1 MFQALR
7 LTEFMLVHGIKSSTI
22 LKIMGYMS
30 ISFLPML
37 MPMSLLFAI
46 LLTYNRFSMDS
57 EIIALKASGVNTF
70 SIIIPSIVFAVA
82 VTFTSSQTTYFL
94 APWGNR
100 QFEVL
105 INRLGNTK
113 AAASIKEGTFSEG
126 FFDLVVYA
134 NKVDSQNGSLHDV
147 FIYDEK
153 EPSSPVTVVASE
165 GQIIPDSNRPG
176 HSVLLRLFKGQIHR
190 TGENHTVINFDSY
203 DVYLNDPIKFE
214 EKKKSL
220 SSLNVS
226 ELEYL
231 RHSENLNA
239 DQRHEYDIEYHKR
252 TAVSFACLVF
262 CLIGLAFGIVTNRRS
277 GKSSGFVLSVGFIIL
292 YWVVYLT
299 FESLVRSNKIPITW
313 LGIWLPNMLFAVY
326 ALYKLRKSWN

>member
-1 MFQALR
+1 
-7 LTEFMLVHGIKSSTI
+7 
-22 LKIMGYMS
+22 
-30 ISFLPML
+30 
-37 MPMSLLFAI
+37 
-46 LLTYNRFSMDS
+46 
-57 EIIALKASGVNTF
+57 
-70 SIIIPSIVFAVA
+70 
-82 VTFTSSQTTYFL
+82 
-94 APWGNR
+94 
-100 QFEVL
+100 
-105 INRLGNTK
+105 
-113 AAASIKEGTFSEG
+113 
-126 FFDLVVYA
+126 
-134 NKVDSQNGSLHDV
+134 
-147 FIYDEK
+147 
-153 EPSSPVTVVASE
+153 
-165 GQIIPDSNRPG
+165 
-176 HSVLLRLFKGQIHR
+176 LLRLFKGQIHR